1 MALHMCDMVHA
12 LRLGGY
18 PKYHHDTLKFLK
30 VYKHLDHTE
39 TKLHFSSNDAY
50 LLSSRLRL
58 LHWDTFPLTTFSRR
72 FRPVDLVEVILHR
85 SNLRSFWKETV
96 VRALTDQCLFHAS
109 CGSVHLRI
117 PYTLLNYAQGIP
129 NLRRLDL
136 LGSEMLEQLPDLSMA
151 VNLKELITQ
160 GCKRLRIPQSISN
173 LTRLTKLDVS
183 YCDKLNSYQ
192 FTIRELTGR
201 CRHIALYFSGKK
213 ITSVLEL
220 SNKHLM
226 NLTKRE
232 HQQPLHDKQMFR
244 GLGLPMSEFEDFE
257 SMKSDGATPEFH
269 GFDSIDII
277 RRLKELPEL
286 VQLETVKLSGCMNL
300 QSLFKRSHAEQ
311 DLGRWLLRE
320 LWVDNCNIQSISD
333 QLGHFIN
340 LSYVD
345 LSSNDFEAFPSS
357 I

>member
-1 MALHMCDMVHA
+1 MALHMCDMVRA

-18 PKYHHDTLKFLK
+18 PKYHHDTLKFP
-30 VYKHLDHTE
+30 
-39 TKLHFSSNDAY
+39 
-50 LLSSRLRL
+50 RL

-96 VRALTDQCLFHAS
+96 
-109 CGSVHLRI
+109 
-117 PYTLLNYAQGIP
+117 GIP

-160 GCKRLRIPQSISN
+160 GCKRLTQSISN

-183 YCDKLNSYQ
+183 YCDKLNSYHI
-192 FTIRELTGR
+192 TIKELTGR

-226 NLTKRE
+226 N
-232 HQQPLHDKQMFR
+232 
-244 GLGLPMSEFEDFE
+244 
-257 SMKSDGATPEFH
+257 
-269 GFDSIDII
+269 
-277 RRLKELPEL
+277 
-286 VQLETVKLSGCMNL
+286 
-300 QSLFKRSHAEQ
+300 
-311 DLGRWLLRE
+311 
-320 LWVDNCNIQSISD
+320 
-333 QLGHFIN
+333 
-340 LSYVD
+340 
-345 LSSNDFEAFPSS
+345 
-357 I
+357 